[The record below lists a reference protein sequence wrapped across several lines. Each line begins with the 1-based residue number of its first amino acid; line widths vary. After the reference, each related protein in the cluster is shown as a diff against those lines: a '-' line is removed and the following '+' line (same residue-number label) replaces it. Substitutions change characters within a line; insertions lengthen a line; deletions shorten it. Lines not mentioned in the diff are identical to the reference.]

1 MRRRSIK
8 PKGARSGARRAVE
21 APGCCGGVP
30 AGDRRGR
37 RFSPTIDR
45 VADDLNIRRIALS
58 TAASTLSIGNRAE
71 LARWRGEVR
80 KLFAEL
86 DA

>member
-8 PKGARSGARRAVE
+8 PKGGRPASGRD